1 MMKKLLL
8 PTLVTLLLAVS
19 AGAAEL
25 TETVDKTFDV
35 RPGAAVSLDN
45 VNGGITIGSWD
56 QPRVR
61 VIAHKKV
68 KASKHDVQEAMRALK
83 VEMLPANGGL
93 TVNTRY
99 PRENR
104 GGSSIL
110 DWMTG
115 DDVQASVKYE
125 VTVPRN
131 MNLDVSTVNGS
142 VRVTQVSGKHELETT
157 NGKIEVE
164 RCSGSLDASTTNG
177 GIDAELTQVTKGQPL
192 RFSTTNGKIEV
203 SVPAS
208 LAVDVDAST
217 TNGSIE
223 SDLPV
228 ATTKVS
234 RNSLRG
240 SINGGGTPLRLRT
253 TNGGIEIKTVGK

>member
-1 MMKKLLL
+1 MKKLLL
-8 PTLVTLLLAVS
+8 TALITLFLSVPAI
-19 AGAAEL
+19 AAEL

-35 RPGAAVSLDN
+35 RPGAVVDLDN

-61 VIAHKKV
+61 VVAYKKV
-68 KASKHDVQEAMRALK
+68 KADRDDVQEAMRALRI
-83 VEMLPANGGL
+83 EMLPTNGGL
-93 TVNTRY
+93 TVNTHY
-99 PRENR
+99 PRENH
-104 GGSSIL
+104 GAASVF
-110 DWMTG
+110 DWLTG
-115 DDVQASVKYE
+115 DDVQASVRYE

-131 MNLDVSTVNGS
+131 MDLDVSTVNGA
-142 VRVTQVSGKHELETT
+142 VRVSQVNGKHELETT
-157 NGKIEVE
+157 NGKIEVA

-203 SVPAS
+203 AVPAS

-228 ATTKVS
+228 STTKIS

-240 SINGGGTPLRLRT
+240 SINGGGTPLKLRT
-253 TNGGIEIKTVGK
+253 TNGGIEIKTVK